1 MIGSGESCVE
11 DSFYLR
17 MQVPARTKWLF
28 RRDRITGAVDR
39 DKSAGNEVVAMITGV
54 NEKSGE
60 ASAFA

>member
-17 MQVPARTKWLF
+17 MQVPARTNSYF
-28 RRDRITGAVDR
+28 GATASPAR
-39 DKSAGNEVVAMITGV
+39 SIATRARANEVVAMITGV